1 MLKLYRLKP
10 KIGTRKLVSATDV
23 KNKMY
28 DEAIASFD
36 YAIFS
41 DDTFTS
47 PYIDKGKLLEK
58 MKKYDERKRRAEGL
72 HAGHSERSAD
82 WHQEHRQWPA

>member
-1 MLKLYRLKP
+1 
-10 KIGTRKLVSATDV
+10 
-23 KNKMY
+23 MY

-58 MKKYDERKRRAEGL
+58 MKNMMMLLITIRKL
-72 HAGHSERSAD
+72 
-82 WHQEHRQWPA
+82 